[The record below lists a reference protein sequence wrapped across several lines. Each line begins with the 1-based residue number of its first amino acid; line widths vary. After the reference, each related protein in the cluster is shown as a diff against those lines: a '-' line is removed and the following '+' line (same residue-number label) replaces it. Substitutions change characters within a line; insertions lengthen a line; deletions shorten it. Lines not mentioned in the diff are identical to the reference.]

1 MRGIIDPYYTIKVEG
16 WKHIIDWVRLTKRKD
31 ISFKEFCKNNRM
43 DYILFS
49 GYVSYME
56 KMDSDEERLAF
67 VHKQLRR
74 CEDQLND
81 YNNSKNK
88 WCDCVKN

>member
-1 MRGIIDPYYTIKVEG
+1 MTDPYYTIKVEG
-16 WKHIIDWVRLTKRKD
+16 WKYIIDWIDLVKTRN

-56 KMDSDEERLAF
+56 QMDSDEKRLAF
-67 VHKQLRR
+67 VYKQLHR
-74 CEDQLND
+74 CQDQLND
-81 YNNSKNK
+81 YNNKKNK
-88 WCDCVKN
+88 WCTCVKN